1 VLVPLFPGLP
11 GGPELLIILILF
23 GLVIVAPLVLLAVAV
38 VGGVSLFGGSDD
50 ERVEELERRVEELE
64 TELERERRRD

>member
-1 VLVPLFPGLP
+1 MLVPLFPGLP
-11 GGPELLIILILF
+11 GGPELLIVLILF

-38 VGGVSLFGGSDD
+38 VGGVSLFGGSAD

>member
-1 VLVPLFPGLP
+1 MLVPLFPGLP

-38 VGGVSLFGGSDD
+38 VGGVRLFGGSDD